1 MGARS
6 GPLERVGVSRTQFET
21 TEVYRARDDL
31 APYDVHSAPTLPYG
45 AVLPSARTPGDGRA
59 DRRRRA

>member
-21 TEVYRARDDL
+21 TEVFEGHEYL

-45 AVLPSARTPGDGRA
+45 TVLPSARTPGDG
-59 DRRRRA
+59 